1 MTVKIGDNNDNNL
14 QGSQDVD
21 WLLGKGGKDVLDDL
35 GGNDWL
41 SGDEGKDVLFGGGGN
56 DYLNG
61 GADETPFMAMTNI
74 RLLRPESRATTRS
87 WVAPEMTIWRVNRE
101 MTCCAAAAV
110 SI

>member
-1 MTVKIGDNNDNNL
+1 MTVKIGDNNDNYL
-14 QGSQDVD
+14 QGSQDGD
-21 WLLGKGGKDVLDDL
+21 WLQGKGGKDALDGL

-41 SGDEGKDVLFGGGGN
+41 FGDEGEDVLFGGGGN
-56 DYLNG
+56 DYVNG
-61 GADETPFMAMTNI
+61 GADDDTLYGDDKYATSPTGI
-74 RLLRPESRATTRS
+74 PGTTRS